1 MYTFS
6 GTSKWEDLGSNP
18 GLPAKT
24 FSDRL
29 RPETADDLLLPD
41 KQIAR
46 LKRMIETSDPMN
58 LIFYGTP
65 GRGKTSAAR
74 ILIAGL
80 KDRFDIREW
89 NGSLSS
95 GDKAFARELNEFARP
110 TTLLGVNSDK
120 LAFIDEADAL
130 TKPVQES
137 LRYIIENARRCRFI
151 MTANDI
157 KRITPAI
164 RSRLFPVDFD
174 LTEAGTKEVIQ
185 RIQRRIPER
194 LDSMGIEFDSAK
206 AQEIISTYYPDMRS
220 IANRLDFE
228 FG

>member
-1 MYTFS
+1 MYAFS
-6 GTSKWEDLGSNP
+6 GTSSWENLGSAP
-18 GLPAKT
+18 GLSEKT

-29 RPETADDLLLPD
+29 RPETVDDLLLPER
-41 KQIAR
+41 QIAR
-46 LKRMIETSDPMN
+46 LKRMIETGDPMN

-65 GRGKTSAAR
+65 RRGKTSATR
-74 ILIAGL
+74 ILASGL
-80 KDRFDIREW
+80 KDRFEIREW
-89 NGSLSS
+89 NGSLSN
-95 GDKAFARELNEFARP
+95 GDKTFAREINEFACP

-120 LAFIDEADAL
+120 LAVIDEADAL

-174 LTEAGTKEVIQ
+174 LTESGVKEVLS
-185 RIQRRIPER
+185 RLHKRIPER
-194 LDSMGIEFDSAK
+194 FDSMGIEYNLEK
-206 AQEIISTYYPDMRS
+206 VQEIISTYYPDMRAV
-220 IANRLDFE
+220 ANRLDFE